1 MLKKVIEQLKSPQS
15 LTDLVG
21 QEHLLG
27 PNGLL
32 TRMADKKHA
41 SNLIMHGPPG
51 VGKSSFARV
60 LANAL
65 NIPFQFFNPVLDTKK
80 DLLNIIEVAKLSQQY
95 IIVVDEIHRLNK
107 DKQDILLPLIET
119 NKIII
124 FATTTEN
131 PFFAINPA
139 LRSRCQLLSFEPIK
153 HASIEQRLTNLFNP
167 DSFFEPNAFAFLI
180 QHTNGDLRAIINI
193 LEIISVLYNEPTPIK
208 LDLLTQIMGGSYS
221 LSHKD
226 GNEIH
231 DLKSAFH
238 KSLRGSDV
246 DAGLY
251 YLARLVRIGDFD
263 AIYRRMLVCVYE
275 DVGLANINL
284 CARVDQGISSCRY
297 LGYPENEKILANLV
311 IQICLSPKSNASYL
325 AYNNVQTELD
335 KSGEHNVP
343 NHLRDAHYASAA
355 KLGVQGYLYP
365 HDFPNHHVQQD
376 YLPKPIKNQQYYFSQ
391 NNDLEHK
398 LNIIHQNFTKR
409 KK

>member
-1 MLKKVIEQLKSPQS
+1 MLKKIIEQLKTPQH

-27 PNGLL
+27 TNGLL
-32 TRMADKKHA
+32 ARMVDKKYA
-41 SNLIMHGPPG
+41 TNLIMHGPPG

-60 LANAL
+60 LAANL
-65 NIPFQFFNPVLDTKK
+65 NIPFQFFNPVLDSKK

-107 DKQDILLPLIET
+107 DKQDILLPLIES

-131 PFFAINPA
+131 PFFAINAA
-139 LRSRCQLLSFEPIK
+139 LRSRCQLLAFHPIK
-153 HASIEQRLTNLFNP
+153 PTSIQQRLTNLFNP
-167 DSFFEPNAFAFLI
+167 HTYFEPQAFDYLI
-180 QHTNGDLRAIINI
+180 QQTNGDLRAIINI
-193 LEIISVLYNEPTPIK
+193 LEIISVLYSEPTPIN
-208 LDLLTQIMGGSYS
+208 LALLTQIMGGSYS
-221 LSHKD
+221 LGHRD

-238 KSLRGSDV
+238 KSLRGSDI

-251 YLARLVRIGDFD
+251 YLARLIRIGDFD

-311 IQICLSPKSNASYL
+311 IQICMSPKSNASYL
-325 AYNNVQTELD
+325 AYNAVLMSLEEQ
-335 KSGEHNVP
+335 GEHNVP
-343 NHLRDAHYASAA
+343 NHLRDAHYASAV
-355 KLGVQGYLYP
+355 KLGVKGYLYP
-365 HDFPNHHVQQD
+365 HDFPQHYIEQD
-376 YLPKPIKNQQYYFSQ
+376 YLPKQIKHQKFYFGQ
-391 NNDLEHK
+391 KNDLEEK
-398 LNIIHQNFTKR
+398 LNIIHQSFTKR